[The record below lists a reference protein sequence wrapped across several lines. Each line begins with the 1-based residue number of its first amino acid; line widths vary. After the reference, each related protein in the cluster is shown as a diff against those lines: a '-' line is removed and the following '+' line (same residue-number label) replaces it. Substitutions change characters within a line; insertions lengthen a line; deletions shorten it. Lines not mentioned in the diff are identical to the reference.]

1 MPNDWLTDWLR
12 WLGGVPSFQIYGK
25 SRREQSWRVID
36 VYATPRRN
44 LEAPLPLWA
53 GTCVTW
59 TSELISVGW
68 DFARHVL
75 AEQADEPATRERPVV
90 VAGGRIR
97 DLARRRNAGATS
109 FATASEILAHEC
121 GHTWQAARIGPAYL
135 ALVGAVTLF
144 GEGPHS
150 WNRFENEA
158 SEQGQF
164 GGLVTGSVS
173 NKLAV
178 FLMRP

>member
-25 SRREQSWRVID
+25 SRREQSWRIID

-44 LEAPLPLWA
+44 VEAPLPLWA

-59 TSELISVGW
+59 TNELISIGW

-75 AEQADEPATRERPVV
+75 VEQAEAPATRERPVV

-97 DLARRRNAGATS
+97 DLARRQNAGATS
-109 FATASEILAHEC
+109 FATASEIMAHEC
-121 GHTWQAARIGPAYL
+121 GHTWQAARIGPVYL

-150 WNRFENEA
+150 WNRFENDA

-164 GGLVTGSVS
+164 GGLLKGSVS
-173 NKLAV
+173 NELAA
-178 FLMRP
+178 LLKSR